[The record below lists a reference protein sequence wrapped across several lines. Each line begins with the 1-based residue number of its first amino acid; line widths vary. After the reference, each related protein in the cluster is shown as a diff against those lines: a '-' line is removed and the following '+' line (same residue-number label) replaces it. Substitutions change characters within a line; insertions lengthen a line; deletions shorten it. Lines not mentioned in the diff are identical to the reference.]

1 MAQLIYRSGPW
12 LIERDPTMAARPDLV
27 RFVKRG
33 PSGRKMLDQ
42 IAQWT
47 GDGWDPS
54 RWVPRPPMVPRGT
67 IGEGI
72 LDVVERHMR
81 VVTA

>member
-1 MAQLIYRSGPW
+1 MAQLIYRNDRW
-12 LIERDPTMAARPDLV
+12 QIERDPTCTGRSDLV

-47 GDGWDPS
+47 GTGWDPS
-54 RWVPRPPMVPRGT
+54 RWVPRPPMVPQ
-67 IGEGI
+67 GI
-72 LDVVERHMR
+72 LDLVERHMPE
-81 VVTA
+81 VE

>member
-1 MAQLIYRSGPW
+1 MPQLIYGHGPW

-54 RWVPRPPMVPRGT
+54 RWVPRPPMVNQA
-67 IGEGI
+67 I
-72 LDVVERHMR
+72 VNMVERRMR
-81 VVTA
+81 EVQS

>member
-1 MAQLIYRSGPW
+1 MPQLIYGHGPW
-12 LIERDPTMAARPDLV
+12 LIEQDPTMAARSDLV

-47 GDGWDPS
+47 GTGWDPS
-54 RWVPRPPMVPRGT
+54 RWVPRPPMVNQA
-67 IGEGI
+67 I
-72 LDVVERHMR
+72 VNMVERRMR
-81 VVTA
+81 EVQS